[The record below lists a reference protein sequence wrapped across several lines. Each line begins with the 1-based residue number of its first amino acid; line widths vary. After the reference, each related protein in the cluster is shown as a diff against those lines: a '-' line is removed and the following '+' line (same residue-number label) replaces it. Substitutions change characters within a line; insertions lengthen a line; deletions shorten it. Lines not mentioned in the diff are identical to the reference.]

1 MGLGVSDFADILLDP
16 VVAEKFERLPEY
28 DKIAYQWR
36 LSWLANAHDHQIVP
50 AGDWWTIWLLLAGRG
65 AGKTRTAAEQLGWWA
80 WTEPKT
86 RWLVS
91 APTSSDVQSVCFE
104 GESGLLSVIPHQL
117 IADYKS
123 QKQEIYL
130 INGSMIKGIP
140 ASEPSRFRGPQFH
153 GGWFDELAAWDYLQE
168 AWDMIQFGMRLG
180 SRVRQIAST
189 TPQPKELI
197 KELVSRDKKDVVI
210 TRASTYANID
220 NLAKQ
225 FKDQILRYEGTKL
238 GRQEIYAEVINPEE
252 DGIIKRSWLK
262 VWPADKPLPEF
273 EYIIMSLDTAFTEKT
288 LDTKGDPDPSACS
301 VWGYFK
307 NNKEPAIL
315 LLDCW
320 EDHLGL
326 PDLITRVKQE
336 LNVQYGQGDMK
347 PVIAPLVGPKSSYL
361 VGRKPDLLLIEDKGS
376 GISLRQMLAR
386 EEILA
391 YPYNPGKADKLTRLH
406 MVSHIFAHGHVWV
419 VESEKRP
426 KQIKTWA
433 EPLVSQL
440 CSFTGEKSIKHDDLM
455 DSATQAIR
463 FLVDKN
469 MLAVTVKQ
477 REPTPK
483 KPKQYSNPYAI

>member
-1 MGLGVSDFADILLDP
+1 MTDLSILKDP
-16 VVAEKFERLPEY
+16 AIIEKFSALPRPQQV
-28 DKIAYQWR
+28 AYMWR
-36 LSWLANAHDHQIVP
+36 MKWLAQAHQHQILP
-50 AGDWWTIWLLLAGRG
+50 PDDWWAIWLLLAGRG

-80 WTEPKT
+80 WSEPKT
-86 RWLVS
+86 RWLVA
-91 APTSSDVQSVCFE
+91 APTSSDVSSVCFE
-104 GESGLLSVIPHQL
+104 GESGLLNVIPADL
-117 IADYKS
+117 ISDYKS
-123 QKQEIYL
+123 QKQELYL

-140 ASEPSRFRGPQFH
+140 ASEPERFRGPQFH

-180 SRVRQIAST
+180 DRVRQIAST
-189 TPQPKELI
+189 TPKPKELVKELI
-197 KELVSRDKKDVVI
+197 KREGKDVVI
-210 TRASTYANID
+210 TRASTYANLD
-220 NLAKQ
+220 NLAPQ
-225 FKDQILRYEGTKL
+225 FKQQILQYEGTKL

-288 LDTKGDPDPSACS
+288 ADKKGDPDPSACS

-307 NNKEPAIL
+307 HDKKPAIL

-336 LNVQYGQGDMK
+336 MNVQYGQGDMK
-347 PVIAPLVGPKSSYL
+347 PIIKPMVGPKSSYL

-391 YPYNPGKADKLTRLH
+391 YPYNPGRADKLARLH
-406 MVSHIFAHGHVWV
+406 MVSHIFAHGYVWV

-426 KQIKTWA
+426 GQIKTWA

-463 FLVDKN
+463 FLSDKN
-469 MLAVTVKQ
+469 MLAVTVPKKD
-477 REPTPK
+477 PTPK
-483 KPKQYSNPYAI
+483 QPKKYTNPYAI

>member
-1 MGLGVSDFADILLDP
+1 MTDLSILKDP
-16 VVAEKFERLPEY
+16 AIVEKFSMLPRSQQV
-28 DKIAYQWR
+28 AYMWR
-36 LSWLANAHDHQIVP
+36 MKWLAQAHQHQILP
-50 AGDWWTIWLLLAGRG
+50 PGEWWAIWLLLAGRG

-80 WTEPKT
+80 WSEPKT
-86 RWLVS
+86 RWLVA
-91 APTSSDVQSVCFE
+91 APTSSDVSSVCFE
-104 GESGLLSVIPHQL
+104 GESGLLNVIPSDL

-123 QKQEIYL
+123 QKQELYL

-140 ASEPSRFRGPQFH
+140 ASEPERFRGPQFH

-180 SRVRQIAST
+180 DRVRQIAST
-189 TPQPKELI
+189 TPKPKELVKELI
-197 KELVSRDKKDVVI
+197 KREGKDVVI
-210 TRASTYANID
+210 TRASTYANLD
-220 NLAKQ
+220 NLAPQ
-225 FKDQILRYEGTKL
+225 FKQQILQYEGTKL

-252 DGIIKRSWLK
+252 DGIIKRSWFK
-262 VWPADKPLPEF
+262 MWPADKPLPEF
-273 EYIIMSLDTAFTEKT
+273 EHIIMSLDTAFTEKT
-288 LDTKGDPDPSACS
+288 VDKKGDPDPSACS

-307 NNKEPAIL
+307 YDKKPAII

-336 LNVQYGQGDMK
+336 MNVQYGQGDMK
-347 PVIAPLVGPKSSYL
+347 PVIKPMVGPKSSYL

-391 YPYNPGKADKLTRLH
+391 YPYNPGRADKLARLH
-406 MVSHIFAHGHVWV
+406 MVSHIFAHGYVWV

-426 KQIKTWA
+426 GQIKTWA

-463 FLVDKN
+463 FLSDKN
-469 MLAVTVKQ
+469 MLAMTVKQ
-477 REPTPK
+477 PEPLPK
-483 KPKQYSNPYAI
+483 RQKQYTNPYAI